1 MTRDLTNAASSSA
14 TRRGGSR
21 REPRGTALPEQ
32 MNASTKHGA
41 ADIEETVASLADAL
55 ASDRDAAGTPV
66 HRGWAPLGG
75 RHRWMEPFVLA
86 VLATTGAHGY
96 AITAELEEM
105 SITGGAVDVGQVYR
119 TLRDLEHAGHV
130 TSSWSA
136 EPVGPQRRE
145 YALTHAGYAALDE
158 WAAVMKERGR
168 LIGEF
173 EARYLDSVAD
183 PRHPRS

>member
-1 MTRDLTNAASSSA
+1 M
-14 TRRGGSR
+14 
-21 REPRGTALPEQ
+21 
-32 MNASTKHGA
+32 A
-41 ADIEETVASLADAL
+41 ADTDETVGGPKDAL

-86 VLATTGAHGY
+86 VLATSGAHGY
-96 AITAELEEM
+96 AITSELEEM
-105 SITGGAVDVGQVYR
+105 GVAGGAVDIGQVYR
-119 TLRDLEHAGHV
+119 TLRDLEQAGHV
-130 TSSWSA
+130 TSSWSS

-145 YALTHAGYAALDE
+145 YELTAAGYAALDE

-173 EARYLDSVAD
+173 EARYLDAVAD